1 MVYHIAKSN
10 EDAINVHQQRSSLND
25 TRSKKYTKGI
35 SIKTIRSTKKEWYV
49 STIKLNDC
57 SMF

>member
-1 MVYHIAKSN
+1 MTLGV
-10 EDAINVHQQRSSLND
+10 
-25 TRSKKYTKGI
+25 KKYTRGI